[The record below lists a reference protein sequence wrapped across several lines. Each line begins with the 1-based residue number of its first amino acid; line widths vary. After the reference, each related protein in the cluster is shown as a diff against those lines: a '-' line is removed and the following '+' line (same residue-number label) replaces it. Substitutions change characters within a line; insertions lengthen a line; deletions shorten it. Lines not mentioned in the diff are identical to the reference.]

1 LETADWEPWAVA
13 GRRALNF
20 EKRMRVSAI
29 HREEESEEEEES
41 DWLKLRT
48 GNREPRT
55 L

>member
-1 LETADWEPWAVA
+1 M
-13 GRRALNF
+13 RA
-20 EKRMRVSAI
+20 SAI
-29 HREEESEEEEES
+29 HREEESEEEEEE